1 MYANT
6 AAHLCLQYVHHFELF
21 RAWQF
26 KRIDHNNSHKP
37 VSVLS
42 PGTSGNG
49 GMEGAFLPGV
59 EVIKVS

>member
-26 KRIDHNNSHKP
+26 KWIDRNDSHKH

-42 PGTSGNG
+42 LGRSENG
-49 GMEGAFLPGV
+49 GHGGGMAGASFPLGA
-59 EVIKVS
+59 